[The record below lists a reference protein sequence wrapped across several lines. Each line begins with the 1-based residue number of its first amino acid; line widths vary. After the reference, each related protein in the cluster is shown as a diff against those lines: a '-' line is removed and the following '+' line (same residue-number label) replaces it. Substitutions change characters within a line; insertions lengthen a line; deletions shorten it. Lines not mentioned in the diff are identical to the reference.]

1 MKQRKVIPVLAA
13 AAVILIFIGIVIAAI
28 YGGGIQITSAKRPAD
43 KYPGPAPVI
52 LCEGDVDGDG
62 IKDQTDILEGAL
74 AYVQTCPKYKSKYYS
89 SGYPDDGCGVCTDVV
104 AFGLKSAGFDLQAL
118 VDQDIKTHPQDYA
131 IDTPDA
137 NIDFRRVR
145 NLSVFFENNG
155 ISLTLDIHQ
164 IEEWQGGDIVIF
176 ENHIGIV
183 SDRRNEEGIPYV
195 IHHNSP
201 FQLNYEEDILEERD
215 DITGHY
221 RME

>member
-43 KYPGPAPVI
+43 KYPGTAPVI
-52 LCEGDVDGDG
+52 LCEGDADGDG

-89 SGYPDDGCGVCTDVV
+89 FGYPDDGYGVCTDVV

-201 FQLNYEEDILEERD
+201 FQLNYEEDILEERE

>member
-13 AAVILIFIGIVIAAI
+13 AAVILIFIGIVSAAI

-43 KYPGPAPVI
+43 KYPGTAPVI

-74 AYVQTCPKYKSKYYS
+74 AYVQRCPKYKSKYYS
-89 SGYPDDGCGVCTDVV
+89 SGYPDDVCGVCRDVV

-201 FQLNYEEDILEERD
+201 FQLNYEEDILEERE